1 MGHDRR
7 YPEITGGHPRLPPVQ
22 ISCAKRH
29 DPNTFARHLFSVTTP
44 KLLPSAEPSIA
55 EQRGCCFSA
64 PTPVTIP
71 SSSAPNNSAQI
82 PLRTLP
88 TSHWSDPPPSSSSG
102 SVDEKPL
109 RKRRSSRSSRL
120 SADSARSD
128 LSLWSDSGDLAE
140 RHTHGDETLQLR
152 LRPSSED
159 QLALVGREK
168 RPKRVCFEEEGE
180 EGEEE
185 ENDDDDDD
193 DDDDDR
199 AALRRHRTRAG
210 LDREQISIPVPRP
223 RRVSRFEQSL
233 AAVMAGGQA
242 KAGHGLVGKPL
253 L

>member
-1 MGHDRR
+1 MRR
-7 YPEITGGHPRLPPVQ
+7 DYPHPEITGGHPRLPPVQ
-22 ISCAKRH
+22 ISCVKRH
-29 DPNTFARHLFSVTTP
+29 DPNTFAQHLVSVTTP
-44 KLLPSAEPSIA
+44 KPLRSAQPSIA

-102 SVDEKPL
+102 SVGEKPL
-109 RKRRSSRSSRL
+109 RERRSSRSSCL
-120 SADSARSD
+120 STDSARSD

-140 RHTHGDETLQLR
+140 RLTHGDDALQLR

-159 QLALVGREK
+159 QLTLVGREK

-185 ENDDDDDD
+185 ENDDDGDDGD
-193 DDDDDR
+193 GDDR
-199 AALRRHRTRAG
+199 AAPRRHRVHAG
-210 LDREQISIPVPRP
+210 LDREEISIPIPRP

-242 KAGHGLVGKPL
+242 KPGHGLVGKPL